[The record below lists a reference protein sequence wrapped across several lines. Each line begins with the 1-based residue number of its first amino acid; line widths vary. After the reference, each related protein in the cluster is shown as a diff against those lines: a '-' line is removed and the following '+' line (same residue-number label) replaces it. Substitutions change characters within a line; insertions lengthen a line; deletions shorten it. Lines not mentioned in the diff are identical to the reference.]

1 MNVII
6 YGRVST
12 ENQDYSRQV
21 RELERYCLAHEWN
34 IVEVFT
40 EKISGT
46 KSSSQRG
53 EMNRLLQL
61 IDNNN
66 SIQGVLVTE
75 LSRIGRDT
83 ADVLKT
89 IGVLTEKKI
98 WLYSKRENITTLRE
112 DGTKDTNAS
121 LTLTILS
128 GIAEHEKEL
137 IVHRTVSG
145 LKHNV
150 EYLKRWTGGV
160 FLPYGYR
167 REEKKLVVEETEAE
181 VVKLIFKLYLDGLG
195 TKKIAEK
202 LNQLKVP
209 TRYNLS
215 LQKDQLTIR
224 KRTLKKEDFVWRDG
238 TIYGILTNEVYVGT
252 KKGSKNLKGITL
264 FSPPIIEKE
273 TFERVQTGLKS
284 KQIKRETKFT
294 YYFQNKL
301 FCGKC
306 GRTYFPHQRT
316 PKEPNKVSSD
326 NRYICLSKRYQEC
339 CGNYGIGIPKLRD
352 GIWSVL
358 RHNKKEIEN
367 ILNLNSENLVSIE
380 DQIAQLINEINTL
393 ENEKKTINNE
403 ERRHVDLYIKNLMSE
418 VVYQGIYKELN
429 TRREKI
435 EKSLET
441 LRDELNR
448 KTTFK
453 EKQANVNVRIRNIK
467 ENSGI
472 FKRTIDNVINRIV
485 IYPVVEHNLKN
496 YIKINSQ
503 DKFLFI
509 EIYTYINEITPLV
522 FVISQRGDDIIT
534 PKIGEYTK
542 DGKLEIGKRNNQ
554 QSEEEE
560 EEEGM
565 VFSVRKLHKLSLL

>member
-1 MNVII
+1 
-6 YGRVST
+6 
-12 ENQDYSRQV
+12 
-21 RELERYCLAHEWN
+21 
-34 IVEVFT
+34 
-40 EKISGT
+40 
-46 KSSSQRG
+46 
-53 EMNRLLQL
+53 MNRLLQL

-560 EEEGM
+560 EEEEGM